1 MANSRFLATTAA
13 RLAVGMTEVKAPV
26 ILVGTSIMGTS
37 EVVVVVG
44 RGDALVKKLGVTG
57 TAAPTP
63 ETVMAT
69 GGFVVRVDRV
79 VGVTGS
85 GEKVN
90 GAPEVVDIAPGV
102 VVRDSAKGNTCV
114 PVAVELAE
122 TTVLEKFPVPWIM
135 DPLDAYPLRFE
146 EMGSLVV

>member
-1 MANSRFLATTAA
+1 
-13 RLAVGMTEVKAPV
+13 MTEVKAPV

-37 EVVVVVG
+37 EVVVVASVVVG
-44 RGDALVKKLGVTG
+44 RGNALVKKLGVTG

-122 TTVLEKFPVPWIM
+122 TTVLEKFPVPWTM